1 MMSSS
6 NNSGYITVD
15 QANKM
20 LLKQNTVNTSRDP
33 RAYSKVAIPP
43 ISTNLDT
50 SDRTGG
56 ISSNSTNNSGASAYS
71 MASGIPRNQLTS
83 GQNQLT
89 SGQNQLTSGQNQMN
103 SGSCLAT
110 SGCISA
116 TSGQQQQQ
124 QYYVNQR
131 FNNSRNLINKSKS
144 AHVISCEVYSEVA
157 DHAAAVISN
166 TEQNQ
171 LNLTTLR
178 TRYIILST

>member
-1 MMSSS
+1 MILGSSFTQDDLR
-6 NNSGYITVD
+6 ID
-15 QANKM
+15 A
-20 LLKQNTVNTSRDP
+20 TSHHKHQQHSLAP
-33 RAYSKVAIPP
+33 QGCLQQS
-43 ISTNLDT
+43 
-50 SDRTGG
+50 
-56 ISSNSTNNSGASAYS
+56 
-71 MASGIPRNQLTS
+71 
-83 GQNQLT
+83 QNQLT
-89 SGQNQLTSGQNQMN
+89 SGQNQLNSGQNQLN
-103 SGSCLAT
+103 SGSCL
-110 SGCISA
+110 A

-178 TRYIILST
+178 TRYIQT

>member
-1 MMSSS
+1 MILGSSFTQDDLRIDATHHKHQQHS
-6 NNSGYITVD
+6 LAPQGCLQQS
-15 QANKM
+15 Q
-20 LLKQNTVNTSRDP
+20 
-33 RAYSKVAIPP
+33 
-43 ISTNLDT
+43 
-50 SDRTGG
+50 
-56 ISSNSTNNSGASAYS
+56 
-71 MASGIPRNQLTS
+71 NQLNS
-83 GQNQLT
+83 GQNQL
-89 SGQNQLTSGQNQMN
+89 NSGQNQMI

-178 TRYIILST
+178 TRYVQCFVHT

>member
-50 SDRTGG
+50 SDRTSG

-89 SGQNQLTSGQNQMN
+89 SG
-103 SGSCLAT
+103 SCLAN
-110 SGCISA
+110 SGQ
-116 TSGQQQQQ
+116 QQQQQ

-157 DHAAAVISN
+157 DHAVISN

-178 TRYIILST
+178 TRYKL